1 MAQHKQLTWTELRVG
16 LFVLA
21 ALAFLVVVIIY
32 VTGPSAIGPK
42 YRLHAYLPEVDGL
55 TVGAPVRLDGV
66 EVGNV
71 ERIDVAVP
79 KPGEVISKERSIRVD
94 MRIQKSFQDYIRTD
108 SSAGLI
114 TEGLL
119 GNRYVEIDRGFVGRQ
134 LENEE
139 EIPGREEK
147 ALKAVVERSAD
158 LMTNLSSITEQA
170 SAVLDDI
177 RKGRGSLGKF
187 MVDEEAYRHLDSSLG
202 NLDTMLTNVAAGKGS
217 LGKLMVSDEMY
228 DHVNSAAG
236 RLDNVLEAVQ
246 TKQGTL
252 GKLVYESAIHD
263 SAMKLLDNGNGLVA
277 DVRGGKG
284 TLGKLATDD
293 SLFVQYRQV
302 GENLSSATAKM
313 NSNETTAGRF
323 FTDPKFYDNFTG
335 LAGDMRLLV
344 GDFRKD
350 PKKFLHVKF
359 AIFYWL
365 PISDFTTE
373 NTEKEFGG
381 PDS

>member
-1 MAQHKQLTWTELRVG
+1 MAQSKQLTWSELRVG

-21 ALAFLVVVIIY
+21 ATALLVVVIFY
-32 VTGPSAIGPK
+32 VTGAGALGPK
-42 YRLHAYLPEVDGL
+42 YRLHVLLPEVDGL

-71 ERIDVAVP
+71 EKIAVAFP
-79 KPGEVISKERSIRVD
+79 QPGQQQAKDRNIRVD
-94 MRIQKSFQDYIRTD
+94 MRIEQKFQDYIRSD
-108 SSAGLI
+108 SFASLI

-119 GNRYVEIDRGFVGRQ
+119 GNRYVDIDRGFVGRK
-134 LENEE
+134 LENED

-147 ALKAVVERSAD
+147 ALKEVVERSAD

-177 RKGRGSLGKF
+177 RKGHGSLGKF
-187 MVDEEAYRHLDSSLG
+187 MVDEDAYRHLDSSLG
-202 NLDTMLTNVAAGKGS
+202 NLDAMLTNVAAGKGS

-252 GKLVYESAIHD
+252 GKLVYEQGIHD

-277 DVRGGKG
+277 DVRAGKG

-293 SLFVQYRQV
+293 SLFAQYRQV
-302 GENLSSATAKM
+302 GENLSSATGKL
-313 NSNETTAGRF
+313 NSNETTAGKF
-323 FTDPKFYDNFTG
+323 FTDPKLYDNISG
-335 LAGDMRLLV
+335 LTGDMRLLI

-359 AIFYWL
+359 AIF
-365 PISDFTTE
+365 
-373 NTEKEFGG
+373 
-381 PDS
+381 

>member
-21 ALAFLVVVIIY
+21 ATALLVVVIFY
-32 VTGPSAIGPK
+32 VTGAGALGPK

-71 ERIDVAVP
+71 ENILVAAP
-79 KPGEVISKERSIRVD
+79 KPGEKPSKDRNIRVD
-94 MRIQKSFQDYIRTD
+94 MRIQKQFQDYIRSD

-119 GNRYVEIDRGFVGRQ
+119 GNRYVDIDRGFVGRK

-158 LMTNLSSITEQA
+158 LMQNLNSITEQA
-170 SAVLDDI
+170 SAVLADV
-177 RKGRGSLGKF
+177 RKGHGSLGKF
-187 MVDEEAYRHLDSSLG
+187 LVDETAYRHLNNSLG
-202 NLDTMLTNVAAGKGS
+202 NVDQMLTDVAAGKGT
-217 LGKLMVSDEMY
+217 LGKLMVNDEVY
-228 DHVNSAAG
+228 ENVNSATD
-236 RLDNVLEAVQ
+236 RLNDVLGAVQ

-252 GKLVYESAIHD
+252 GKLVYGQEMHD

-277 DVRGGKG
+277 DVRAGKG

-293 SLFVQYRQV
+293 SLFTQYRQV
-302 GENLSSATAKM
+302 GENLSSATAKL
-313 NSNETTAGRF
+313 NSNETTAGKF
-323 FTDPKFYDNFTG
+323 FTDPKFYDDMSG

-359 AIFYWL
+359 AVF
-365 PISDFTTE
+365 
-373 NTEKEFGG
+373 
-381 PDS
+381 

>member
-21 ALAFLVVVIIY
+21 AAALLVVVIFY
-32 VTGPSAIGPK
+32 VTGAGALGPK
-42 YRLHAYLPEVDGL
+42 YRLHTLLPEVDGL
-55 TVGAPVRLDGV
+55 TVGAPVRLDGL

-71 ERIDVAVP
+71 EKIFVSFP
-79 KPGEVISKERSIRVD
+79 KPGEQPVKTRSIRVD
-94 MRIQKSFQDYIRTD
+94 MRIQKQYQDYIRSD

-119 GNRYVEIDRGFVGRQ
+119 GNRYVDIDRGFVGRK

-158 LMTNLSSITEQA
+158 LMTNLNAITEKA
-170 SAVLDDI
+170 SAVLDDV
-177 RKGRGSLGKF
+177 RNGRGSLGKF
-187 MVDEEAYRHLDSSLG
+187 MVDEDAYKHLNSSLG
-202 NLDTMLTNVAAGKGS
+202 NLDRLMADVTAGKGT
-217 LGKLMVSDEMY
+217 LGKLMVSDEVY
-228 DHVNSAAG
+228 NSVNSAAG
-236 RLDNVLEAVQ
+236 RLDNVLTAVE

-252 GKLVYESAIHD
+252 GKLVYEPELHD
-263 SAMKLLDNGNGLVA
+263 SAKQLMNNGNALVA
-277 DVRGGKG
+277 DVRAGKG

-293 SLFVQYRQV
+293 SLFLQYRQV
-302 GENLSSATAKM
+302 GENLSSATAKL
-313 NSNETTAGRF
+313 NSNETTAGKF
-323 FTDPKFYDNFTG
+323 FTDPKLFDNMSG

-359 AIFYWL
+359 AIF
-365 PISDFTTE
+365 
-373 NTEKEFGG
+373 
-381 PDS
+381 

>member
-21 ALAFLVVVIIY
+21 ALAFLVVVIFY
-32 VTGPSAIGPK
+32 VTGPSALGPK

-79 KPGEVISKERSIRVD
+79 KPGEVITKERSIRVD
-94 MRIQKSFQDYIRTD
+94 MRIQKSFQDYIRSD

-187 MVDEEAYRHLDSSLG
+187 MVDETAYRHLNNSLE
-202 NLDTMLTNVAAGKGS
+202 NLDHMLADVSAGKGTI
-217 LGKLMVSDEMY
+217 GKLMVNDEVY
-228 DHVNSAAG
+228 QNVNSVTG

-252 GKLVYESAIHD
+252 GKLVYETEMHD
-263 SAMKLLDNGNGLVA
+263 SAMKLMDNGNSLVT
-277 DVRGGKG
+277 DIRTGKG

-293 SLFVQYRQV
+293 SLFTQYRQI
-302 GENLSSATAKM
+302 GENLSSATAKL
-313 NSNETTAGRF
+313 NSNQTTAGKF
-323 FTDPKFYDNFTG
+323 FTDPKFYDDMTG

-344 GDFRKD
+344 GDFRKN
-350 PKKFLHVKF
+350 PKKFLNVKF
-359 AIFYWL
+359 QIF
-365 PISDFTTE
+365 
-373 NTEKEFGG
+373 
-381 PDS
+381 

>member
-1 MAQHKQLTWTELRVG
+1 MAQNKQLTWSELRVG

-21 ALAFLVVVIIY
+21 ATALLVVVIFY
-32 VTGPSAIGPK
+32 VTGAGALGPK
-42 YRLHAYLPEVDGL
+42 YRLHVLLPEVDGL

-71 ERIDVAVP
+71 EKIAVAFP
-79 KPGEVISKERSIRVD
+79 QPGQQPAKDRNIRVD
-94 MRIQKSFQDYIRTD
+94 MRIEQKFQDYIRSD
-108 SSAGLI
+108 SFASLI

-119 GNRYVEIDRGFVGRQ
+119 GNRYVDIDRGFAGRK
-134 LENEE
+134 LENED

-147 ALKAVVERSAD
+147 ALKEVVARSAD

-187 MVDEEAYRHLDSSLG
+187 MVDEDAYRHLDSSLG

-228 DHVNSAAG
+228 EHVNSAAG
-236 RLDNVLEAVQ
+236 RLDNVLGAVQ

-252 GKLVYESAIHD
+252 GKLVYEQGIHE
-263 SAMKLLDNGNGLVA
+263 SAMKLLDNGNGFVA
-277 DVRGGKG
+277 DVRAGKG

-293 SLFVQYRQV
+293 SLFTQYRQV
-302 GENLSSATAKM
+302 GENLSSATEKL
-313 NSNETTAGRF
+313 NSNETTAGKF
-323 FTDPKFYDNFTG
+323 FTDPKLYDNISG
-335 LAGDMRLLV
+335 LTGDMRLLI

-359 AIFYWL
+359 AIF
-365 PISDFTTE
+365 
-373 NTEKEFGG
+373 
-381 PDS
+381 